1 MPTATTNLA
10 KKAQRRAGSL
20 ILRELAR
27 RDINHFCEYAM
38 TGADGQTW
46 VQQPFHREWQ
56 DLLPVQ
62 GPARVLIGA
71 PRESAKTSQMAIAR
85 VIWELGRNPN
95 LRVKIVT
102 ASDNLAGDIVGS
114 IARHIATNP
123 RVREVF
129 PNLRPASQGLWPKPG
144 AQTTRLM
151 VARRSR
157 EKDPS
162 VAGHGIMSAGVGGR
176 ADLIIFD
183 DVVDFRN
190 AVGAPALRKQVA
202 QSFFEAWLNLLGPQ
216 GRAVYI
222 ATVWHQDDLTM
233 ELRANPEWR
242 VWWRAARDEVS
253 GHLLWPQRWD
263 ADALARRE
271 REIGRRAFA
280 RQFLLVPL
288 SDEEYTFPPEVINC
302 CKDTRFAPRQVQ
314 VPDSWPRYA
323 GVDLASSL
331 GQKASYTVM
340 FTLAVDPD
348 SKRRYPLEII
358 RKRQLFPATIQ
369 MIRDSYERWRHRM
382 IYVESNAFQE
392 AVVHELKS
400 QHCSMP
406 VQSYTTGQQKADES
420 VGIPSLSAGM
430 ASGGWLIPA
439 GGQPH
444 EARCE
449 CGWCAWVRELTLHPG
464 GEHTDCLMAMWLAEL
479 AARKGARRPAIT
491 FMSWDDDG
499 DCEITHVEL

>member
-1 MPTATTNLA
+1 MTATSDLR
-10 KKAQRRAGSL
+10 KARLGATDL
-20 ILRELAR
+20 IRRELAR
-27 RDINHFCEYAM
+27 RDPNFLCEYCM
-38 TGADGQTW
+38 TDGDGEPW

-56 DLLPVQ
+56 SLLPLQ
-62 GPARVLIGA
+62 GPARALIVA
-71 PRESAKTSQMAIAR
+71 PRESAKTSQLAVAR
-85 VIWELGRNPN
+85 VIWELGRNPD

-102 ASDNLAGDIVGS
+102 AADSLAGDIVGS

-190 AVGAPALRKQVA
+190 AVGAPAMRKQVA
-202 QSFFEAWLNLLGPQ
+202 QSFFEAWLNLLRPQ

-233 ELRANPEWR
+233 ELRQNPEWQ
-242 VWWRAARDEVS
+242 VWWRPARDEVT
-253 GHLLWPQRWD
+253 GQLLWPQRWD

-271 REIGRRAFA
+271 REIGSRAFA
-280 RQFLLVPL
+280 RQFQLRPL
-288 SDEEYTFPPEVINC
+288 SDDERTFPERVLETCRDRCFVPG
-302 CKDTRFAPRQVQ
+302 QVV
-314 VPDSWPRYA
+314 VPDHWPRYG

-331 GQKASYTVM
+331 APNAAWTVM
-340 FTLAVDPD
+340 FTIAVDPE

-358 RKRQLFPATIQ
+358 RRRQTFPDTIA
-369 MIRDSYERWRHRM
+369 MIEGSHQRWHHST
-382 IYVESNAFQE
+382 IYVESNAYQE
-392 AVVHELKS
+392 VVVQELKRRNREV
-400 QHCSMP
+400 P
-406 VQSYTTGQQKADES
+406 VHSYTTGAEKHSPE
-420 VGIPSLSAGM
+420 VGIPSLSAAMDG
-430 ASGGWLIPA
+430 GGWLIPTGA
-439 GGQPH
+439 APH
-444 EARCE
+444 EPRCE
-449 CGWCAWVRELTLHPG
+449 CGWCAWVRELCLHP
-464 GEHTDCLMAMWLAEL
+464 EAEYSDCLMAMWLAEL
-479 AARKGARRPAIT
+479 AARNRKPEPRVR
-491 FMSWDDDG
+491 WLD
-499 DCEITHVEL
+499 

>member
-1 MPTATTNLA
+1 MATTDLG
-10 KKAQRRAGSL
+10 KRAQRLTGSL
-20 ILRELAR
+20 ILRELGR
-27 RDINHFCEYAM
+27 RDVNDFCEYAM
-38 TGADGQTW
+38 TGADGRPW

-56 DLLPVQ
+56 ELLPVQ

-71 PRESAKTSQMAIAR
+71 PRESAKTTQLAVAR
-85 VIWELGRNPN
+85 VIWELGRNPD

-114 IARHIATNP
+114 IARHISANP

-190 AVGAPALRKQVA
+190 AVGAPAMRKQVG

-233 ELRANPEWR
+233 ELRGNPEWR
-242 VWWRAARDEVS
+242 VWWRAARDEVT
-253 GHLLWPQRWD
+253 GQLLWPQRWD
-263 ADALARRE
+263 AEALARRE

-288 SDEEYTFPPEVINC
+288 SDEDYTFSPEVIDRC
-302 CKDTRFAPRQVQ
+302 RDTRFAPAQVQ
-314 VPDSWPRYA
+314 VPDDWPRYA

-340 FTLAVDPD
+340 FTVAVDPD
-348 SKRRYPLEII
+348 TKRRYPLEII
-358 RKRQLFPATIQ
+358 RRRQLFPATIQ
-369 MIRDSYERWRHRM
+369 MIKDSYQRWHHTA

-392 AVVHELKS
+392 AVVHELRS
-400 QHCSMP
+400 QNCSMP
-406 VQSYTTGQQKADES
+406 VQSYTTGQQKTDES

-430 ASGGWLIPA
+430 ASGGWVIPA
-439 GGQPH
+439 AGEPH
-444 EARCE
+444 EPRCE
-449 CGWCAWVRELTLHPG
+449 CGWCAWVRELRLHPG
-464 GEHTDCLMAMWLAEL
+464 GEHSDVLMAMWFAET
-479 AARKGARRPAIT
+479 AARSRRAAPRIR
-491 FMSWDDDG
+491 WLD
-499 DCEITHVEL
+499 